1 MRWIQAEE
9 QGVGAIFKLVQDA
22 ISRVYPSYYP
32 KNQSI
37 VAIRGEDPLGE
48 RFGSLFWCG
57 A

>member
-1 MRWIQAEE
+1 MRWIQVGA
-9 QGVGAIFKLVQDA
+9 QGVSAIFKLVQDA

-32 KNQSI
+32 KSQII
-37 VAIRGEDPLGE
+37 VAIRGEDLLGE

>member
-1 MRWIQAEE
+1 MRWIQVGA
-9 QGVGAIFKLVQDA
+9 QGVSAIFKLVQDA

-48 RFGSLFWCG
+48 RFGNLLWCG

>member
-9 QGVGAIFKLVQDA
+9 QGVSAIFKLVQDA

-32 KNQSI
+32 KNQNI
-37 VAIRGEDPLGE
+37 VVIRGEDPLGE
-48 RFGSLFWCG
+48 RFGSLLWCG